1 MVSARARFVNIM
13 MAPINIS
20 QKKPIK
26 KPDFAKIY
34 GRPSIP
40 APTIVPVSV
49 NVVAQNFLFMCHL
62 CLSRLVLFLIVLG
75 REFFKG
81 LGFDCVMDIIV
92 NENFEDDTDELF
104 GDLESGSFDSSELF
118 KLRMDADEVVSDLEI
133 EELISWGEVSK
144 NLTYDLP
151 YQREGA
157 LKLLRDLNATAL
169 LADEVGL
176 GKTITTGMVI
186 KEGVV
191 RGFLKKI
198 VILAP
203 PSLVD
208 QWKQEMIEKFGL
220 EFGIVESVED
230 WKRFDFVI
238 ASIDRV
244 KIFDRKI
251 REFRHKEAHGISWDL
266 VIVDEAHKLKERNTV
281 RWKFVDRLQKKRFL
295 LLTATPFQNDLLELY
310 NLLHILKRGHLGTLK
325 EFRKKF
331 LFRGNKRHPMN
342 PGELKAKLEEVMV
355 RRRRDET
362 GIVYKKRIP
371 KIVTVEMSEGE
382 KKIYDNTVRLLR
394 ENYFRKDGSEINGA
408 LIVFAILPKVTS
420 SSRSAIESLTKIVE
434 SDLYHEGT
442 RNFAQG
448 ILDDYGKLE
457 RDSKIEKLV
466 SLVSEI
472 RSRSSDEKILIYTRH
487 PTTLKY
493 IVEKLVPQGLKI
505 IEFMGGLDREEKSRR
520 IESFKRGEADI
531 LISTDTGAE
540 GLNFQFCRNLINYD
554 LPWNPMSVE
563 QRIGRLD
570 RIGQERDMYIYS
582 FATKGTMEEYV
593 VDLIINK
600 MCCVGLVIG
609 ELPIIL
615 FNLGL
620 DSEGKS
626 GRNKI
631 EEKLMNSFIEGKGN
645 LEFFARGVE
654 EIAAEI
660 GKGMEEY
667 KKEKKENVR
676 FFDE

>member
-1 MVSARARFVNIM
+1 MV
-13 MAPINIS
+13 
-20 QKKPIK
+20 
-26 KPDFAKIY
+26 
-34 GRPSIP
+34 
-40 APTIVPVSV
+40 
-49 NVVAQNFLFMCHL
+49 
-62 CLSRLVLFLIVLG
+62 
-75 REFFKG
+75 
-81 LGFDCVMDIIV
+81 DIII
-92 NENFEDDTDELF
+92 NENFEEKSSGLF
-104 GDLESGSFDSSELF
+104 EDIENGSFDSSELF
-118 KLRMDADEVVSDLEI
+118 KLQMDVKKIISGSEI
-133 EELISWGEVSK
+133 DELISFGMIEK
-144 NLTYDLP
+144 NLAYDLP

-157 LKLLRDLNATAL
+157 LRLLRDLNATAL

-176 GKTITTGMVI
+176 GKTITTAMVI

-198 VILAP
+198 VILTP

-208 QWKQEMIEKFGL
+208 QWVAELKEKFEL
-220 EFGIVESVED
+220 DFHIIESAED
-230 WKRFDFVI
+230 WDKYDFAI

-244 KIFDRKI
+244 KNFDRVK
-251 REFRHKEAHGISWDL
+251 REFRHKMAHKISWDL

-310 NLLHILKRGHLGTLK
+310 NLLHILKRGHLGTMK

-331 LFRGNKRHPMN
+331 LYRGNKRHPLN
-342 PGELKAKLEEVMV
+342 PAELKTKLEEVMV

-362 GIVYKKRIP
+362 GIEYKKRIP
-371 KIVTVEMSEGE
+371 KIVTVEMTKQE
-382 KKIYDNTVRLLR
+382 KMIYENTVRLLR
-394 ENYFRKDGSEINGA
+394 ENYFRKDGSEINGT

-420 SSRSAIESLTKIVE
+420 SSRSAVESLQKIA
-434 SDLYHEGT
+434 DNDIYHEGT
-442 RNFAQG
+442 RDFAQG
-448 ILDDYGKLE
+448 IIDDYKKLKK
-457 RDSKIEKLV
+457 DSKIEKLV
-466 SLVSEI
+466 ELVKEI
-472 RSRSSDEKILIYTRH
+472 RARSSDEKILIYTRH

-493 IVEKLVPQGLKI
+493 IVEKLEPFGLSI

-520 IESFKRGEADI
+520 INAFKDKETDI

-570 RIGQERDMYIYS
+570 RIGQKRDMFIYS
-582 FATKGTMEEYV
+582 FATKGTMEENV

-600 MCCVGLVIG
+600 MCCVGMVIG

-620 DSEGKS
+620 DDNGKS

-631 EEKLMNSFIEGKGN
+631 EEKLMNSFIESKGN
-645 LEFFARGVE
+645 LEMFSQGVD
-654 EIAAEI
+654 EIAEQIAL
-660 GKGMEEY
+660 GMKDYE
-667 KKEKKENVR
+667 KEKEENKK
-676 FFDE
+676 FFDG